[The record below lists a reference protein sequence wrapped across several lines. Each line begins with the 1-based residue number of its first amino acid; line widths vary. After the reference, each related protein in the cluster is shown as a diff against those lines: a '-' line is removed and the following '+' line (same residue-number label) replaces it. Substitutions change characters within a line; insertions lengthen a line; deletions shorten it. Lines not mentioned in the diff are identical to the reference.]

1 MKRIGHRRFLPVLMA
16 LACTDALACMCLPE
30 DQVGRTEK
38 ATLVFVGHP
47 VKIEEVR
54 PTPPARS
61 AWQQVRSTL
70 ASVFGA
76 PTEPEPPPFAGFLNS
91 VRVTFEVSE
100 YQKGHGPRHVQ
111 IMTGYG
117 DGDCGLKVELAK
129 RYSIYA
135 QESEGALR
143 TSYCFGSD
151 VYRRPREALPSCTGS
166 DR

>member
-1 MKRIGHRRFLPVLMA
+1 MKGCRRGSGWALSAVLGCA
-16 LACTDALACMCLPE
+16 DAFACSCLPE
-30 DQVGRTEK
+30 EAVRQQEQ

-47 VKIEEVR
+47 VKIEVV
-54 PTPPARS
+54 PVPPPAQS
-61 AWQQVRSTL
+61 AWQRVGSTL
-70 ASVFGA
+70 AAFFGRPA
-76 PTEPEPPPFAGFLNS
+76 EPAQPPFPGFLDS

-100 YQKGHGPRHVQ
+100 YAKGKGPRRIQ

-117 DGDCGLKVELAK
+117 DADCGLKVELAK

-135 QESEGALR
+135 RQMEGALR

-151 VYRRPREALPSCTGS
+151 VYRRPREAPPSCTGS